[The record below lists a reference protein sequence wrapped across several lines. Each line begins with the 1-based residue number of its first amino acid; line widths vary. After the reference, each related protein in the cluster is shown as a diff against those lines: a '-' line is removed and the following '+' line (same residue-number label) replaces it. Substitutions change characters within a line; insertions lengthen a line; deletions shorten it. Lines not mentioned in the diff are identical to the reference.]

1 MVFNSI
7 RKPEKYFKKKAV
19 TPGHAAFGPLL
30 NQFPVSLKQEC
41 VCVWGGAVYSK
52 ALGGNT
58 AKEPGEEWKWD
69 GVASLF

>member
-1 MVFNSI
+1 MVFNSS

-19 TPGHAAFGPLL
+19 TPRHAAFGPLL
-30 NQFPVSLKQEC
+30 NQFPVSLKQD
-41 VCVWGGAVYSK
+41 WGGGRGRAVYSK

>member
-1 MVFNSI
+1 MGRV
-7 RKPEKYFKKKAV
+7 
-19 TPGHAAFGPLL
+19 
-30 NQFPVSLKQEC
+30 
-41 VCVWGGAVYSK
+41 GGVYSK